1 MAGAQRRAR
10 ALRAWSAEAARSAAL
25 DRLGGDVEAQ
35 ATHRLKVLFYVKWRS
50 AFHERARRR
59 DIMQRMGARIR
70 NRALS
75 GALVGWR
82 AKTSA
87 ALEQKALL
95 AGIAARFRNRRLVSA
110 FNTWAET
117 ASSASLERDKLR
129 GIAARLMH
137 GSATRCL
144 RAWHDLAS
152 EQARLEGLCVK
163 VASRIAMMAAAGAF
177 TRWRDFAEETLRH
190 RDVCSRVASRILN
203 RVKLGAFTGW
213 LGFVETMRREKE
225 CFERVKALP
234 ERRLARFGWT
244 SWREAY
250 ALRLKMRRTMKML
263 MNSSTVRVM
272 RAWHAHVNGIKEDKN
287 AASKALGF
295 LLNRTIAGAF
305 VRWREAAAGLSSC
318 ARRCTGSWRASR
330 SGRWS
335 APSSDGAKP

>member
-1 MAGAQRRAR
+1 
-10 ALRAWSAEAARSAAL
+10 
-25 DRLGGDVEAQ
+25 
-35 ATHRLKVLFYVKWRS
+35 
-50 AFHERARRR
+50 
-59 DIMQRMGARIR
+59 
-70 NRALS
+70 
-75 GALVGWR
+75 
-82 AKTSA
+82 
-87 ALEQKALL
+87 
-95 AGIAARFRNRRLVSA
+95 
-110 FNTWAET
+110 
-117 ASSASLERDKLR
+117 
-129 GIAARLMH
+129 
-137 GSATRCL
+137 
-144 RAWHDLAS
+144 
-152 EQARLEGLCVK
+152 
-163 VASRIAMMAAAGAF
+163 MMAAAGAF

-305 VRWREAAAGLSSC
+305 ARWYAGRRRACRAAREDAQS
-318 ARRCTGSWRASR
+318 RRASR